1 MTGAPQPQSAPEP
14 AARRAGVPLT
24 ALPQQTPQ
32 APLPAPPAAL
42 PAGYPPGGEVLFTAA
57 RISAAVGRMAEG
69 IDADYRGQ
77 ELVAVVILHGGVVF
91 AGDLIRRLHRV
102 NLRLET
108 LLARSYVGTAAR
120 PGAPVPVQAH
130 GPLDV
135 AGRAVLLVDDILDTG
150 RTLTAVRDD
159 LLARGAASIAIA
171 VLLDKPSRRQVDV
184 RADYRGLVV
193 PDVFVVGYGLDFDGR
208 WRNLPDIVALPHGA
222 PHAAVPPA
230 APAASAAA
238 HAAAPADSRPAEA
251 AGEVV
256 AEDA

>member
-1 MTGAPQPQSAPEP
+1 LSTGSEP
-14 AARRAGVPLT
+14 PARRAGVPLA
-24 ALPQQTPQ
+24 ALPQQTPRE
-32 APLPAPPAAL
+32 PLPAPPAPL

-57 RISAAVGRMAEG
+57 RIGAAVGRMAER

-77 ELVAVVILHGGVVF
+77 DLVAVVILHGGVVF
-91 AGDLIRRLHRV
+91 AADLIRRLQRV

-108 LLARSYVGTAAR
+108 LLARSYVGTASQT
-120 PGAPVPVQAH
+120 GGQPVPVLAH

-150 RTLTAVRDD
+150 RTLAAVRAD

-171 VLLDKPSRRQVDV
+171 VLLDKPSRRQIDV

-208 WRNLPDIVALPHGA
+208 WRNLPDIVALPHGGA
-222 PHAAVPPA
+222 HGAGTPAVA
-230 APAASAAA
+230 AAA
-238 HAAAPADSRPAEA
+238 HAAAPGQPGTAVADSEALAAE
-251 AGEVV
+251 G
-256 AEDA
+256 

>member
-1 MTGAPQPQSAPEP
+1 MSAGSEP
-14 AARRAGVPLT
+14 PARRAGVPLA
-24 ALPQQTPQ
+24 ALPQQTAR
-32 APLPAPPAAL
+32 APLPAPPAPL

-57 RISAAVGRMAEG
+57 RISAAVGRMAES

-77 ELVAVVILHGGVVF
+77 DLVAVVILHGGVVF

-108 LLARSYVGTAAR
+108 LLARSYVGTASQA
-120 PGAPVPVQAH
+120 GGQPVPVHAH
-130 GPLDV
+130 GALDV

-159 LLARGAASIAIA
+159 LIARGAASIAIA

-238 HAAAPADSRPAEA
+238 HPAAPAPSSPAEA

-256 AEDA
+256 AEEA